1 MNIKT
6 GIDIIEVERIRN
18 SIEKLGE
25 KFLKEEYT
33 DAEIEYC
40 QNTKM
45 MMYQHYAARFAV
57 KEATFKAIWNILD
70 AKNSITWKNVET
82 INDTNGKPHIKFVNV
97 DEKILQKIESI
108 DVSISHIEKL
118 AVANVTILVKD

>member
-25 KFLKEEYT
+25 KFLKEVYT

-82 INDTNGKPHIKFVNV
+82 INDINGKPHINFVNV
-97 DEKILQKIESI
+97 DEKILQKIQSI

>member
-25 KFLKEEYT
+25 KFLKEVYT

-82 INDTNGKPHIKFVNV
+82 INDTNGRNI
-97 DEKILQKIESI
+97 
-108 DVSISHIEKL
+108 
-118 AVANVTILVKD
+118 